1 MKSKQSPLT
10 RINRVIK
17 FYLKRGVNKES
28 VNEVNRKII
37 KKQVMN
43 HILNI
48 KPLSI
53 NCAYKGRRFK
63 TDKYDSFIHNC
74 LLMLPKT
81 MHIPDETSIKL
92 AIEFGFSSKASDI
105 DNCCKSFIDCLV
117 KKYKVDDRYIYELHI
132 FKSITKKGEEY
143 IKFKIY

>member
-1 MKSKQSPLT
+1 
-10 RINRVIK
+10 
-17 FYLKRGVNKES
+17 
-28 VNEVNRKII
+28 
-37 KKQVMN
+37 MN
-43 HILNI
+43 YTLQI
-48 KPLSI
+48 KPLSV
-53 NCAYKGRRFK
+53 NEAFKGRKFR
-63 TDKYDSFIHNC
+63 TDKYDMFIRNC

-81 MHIPDETSIKL
+81 ILIEDEKNIKL

-132 FKSITKKGEEY
+132 FKAIVKKGEEY